1 MESCGRQNSEA
12 EEKEEKE
19 EEEEEGWR
27 ASELANGNS
36 CSPTSD
42 VSIDHT
48 YSIDH
53 AHLPVG
59 GSGKEPGLVVK
70 TALASATV
78 VETIVGGGGD
88 GGGGGGCAAA
98 AAAAVAGDD
107 GGDRRDK
114 RNRDNRFLCSS
125 DTERAWHMPHCV
137 EMHDRKGI

>member
-1 MESCGRQNSEA
+1 
-12 EEKEEKE
+12 
-19 EEEEEGWR
+19 
-27 ASELANGNS
+27 SELANGNG

-48 YSIDH
+48 YPIDH

-78 VETIVGGGGD
+78 VETIGGGGGGGD
-88 GGGGGGCAAA
+88 GGGGGCA

-107 GGDRRDK
+107 GGDRRG
-114 RNRDNRFLCSS
+114 RHPLPPSLFFAASS
-125 DTERAWHMPHCV
+125 ADTCEQQFSRIIPVA
-137 EMHDRKGI
+137 